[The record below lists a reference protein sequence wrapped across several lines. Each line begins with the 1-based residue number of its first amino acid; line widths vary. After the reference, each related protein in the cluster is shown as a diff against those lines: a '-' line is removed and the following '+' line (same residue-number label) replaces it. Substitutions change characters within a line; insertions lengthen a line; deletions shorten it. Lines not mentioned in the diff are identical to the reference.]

1 MPPKTRNS
9 ASIGDSDDE
18 HKDEDTHESN
28 DKKLIPYS
36 KQLPM
41 LGSENFVEFKAAL
54 ENLAY
59 YAGWHEETLDLK
71 LTSPTLGTV
80 PKKPTRQGSR
90 NKKWPSP
97 FSD

>member
-1 MPPKTRNS
+1 MPAKTRNS
-9 ASIGDSDDE
+9 ASIDSDDE
-18 HKDEDTHESN
+18 HKGDDTHETN

-71 LTSPTLGTV
+71 LNLPDPWDGTEEDD
-80 PKKPTRQGSR
+80 KTRQQER
-90 NKKWPSP
+90 KLALP
-97 FSD
+97 FFD